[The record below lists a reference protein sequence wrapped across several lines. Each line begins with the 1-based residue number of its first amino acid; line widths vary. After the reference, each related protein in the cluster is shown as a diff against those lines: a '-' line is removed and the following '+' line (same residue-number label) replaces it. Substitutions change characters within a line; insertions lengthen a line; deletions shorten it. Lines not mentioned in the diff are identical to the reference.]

1 MAELRGI
8 RATILRAG
16 SSKGVYLLENDLPQH
31 PLLREKVI
39 LAIFGSPDKRQIDGL
54 GGADPLTSKVAIV
67 GPSTREGVDVD
78 YTFGQV
84 AFDQAK
90 VHTHAICGNIS
101 SGVGPFAIDH
111 GLVKAVEPI
120 TSVRIF
126 NTNTKKILTAHVPTK
141 NGKAAVEGD
150 YSIAGVP
157 GTGAKISLDF
167 STTIGALTSKLLP
180 TGNVKDEIVL
190 NESER
195 YTVSIVDAATCQVFI
210 RAEDLGLDGTESAE
224 EIDSNPE
231 LLKKLEAIRCM
242 AASMAGLAPSP
253 EVAAVETRNTPH
265 IVFFSEAKD
274 YVNHVT
280 REKIHAA
287 EVDFVARMMFMQILH
302 KTYAGTGAICT
313 SVAACIPG
321 TNIYESIRKVD
332 GTNPTVRIGHPAGI
346 IPVEVE
352 IESSDTGYI
361 LKKAAIGRTARRIMD
376 GFVYVK
382 NSLFLEGDVI
392 ELSSKK

>member
-1 MAELRGI
+1 MAELRSI
-8 RATILRAG
+8 RATILRGG
-16 SSKGVYLLENDLPQH
+16 SSKGVYLLENDLPQD

-39 LAIFGSPDKRQIDGL
+39 LSIFGSPDKRQIDGL

-90 VHTHAICGNIS
+90 VHTHSICGNIT
-101 SGVGPFAIDH
+101 SGVGPFAIDQ

-120 TSVRIF
+120 TTVRIF
-126 NTNTKKILTAHVPTK
+126 NTNTNKILIAHVPTI

-150 YSIAGVP
+150 YCIAGVP
-157 GTGAKISLDF
+157 GTGAKITLDF
-167 STTIGALTSKLLP
+167 SATIGALTSKLLP

-195 YTVSIVDAATCQVFI
+195 YTVSIVDAATCQVFV
-210 RAEDLGLDGTESAE
+210 RAEDLGLNGTESAE
-224 EIDSNPE
+224 EIDSKPE
-231 LLKKLEAIRCM
+231 LLKKLETIRCM

-253 EVAAVETRNTPH
+253 EIAAVESRNTPH
-265 IVFFSEAKD
+265 IAFFSEAKG
-274 YVNHVT
+274 YVNHIT
-280 REKIHAA
+280 GDKIIA
-287 EVDFVARMMFMQILH
+287 EEIDLVARMMFMQILH

-313 SVAACIPG
+313 AVAASIPG
-321 TNIYESIRKVD
+321 TNIYESAKKVEC
-332 GTNPTVRIGHPAGI
+332 TNHTVRIGHPAGMI
-346 IPVEVE
+346 SVEVE
-352 IESSDTGYI
+352 IESNETGYM

-382 NSLFLEGDVI
+382 NSLFLE
-392 ELSSKK
+392 EECH